1 MAKPKQSSN
10 NAVGKPKRTKAKPMN
25 IRESLNRAA
34 DVAREIVE
42 ALGEKT
48 RRKELLNAGE
58 LANFR
63 AAVDALKTCRELY
76 LRQKALAAVKADA
89 QPHPQPLAV
98 VDTASLVKLVHAQTQ
113 QDR

>member
-1 MAKPKQSSN
+1 MAKSKQSSN
-10 NAVGKPKRTKAKPMN
+10 NAAGKHTKPKAKPTN
-25 IRESLNRAA
+25 VRESLNRAA

-48 RRKELLNAGE
+48 RKKELLNAGE

-89 QPHPQPLAV
+89 QPNPQPLAV
-98 VDTASLVKLVHAQTQ
+98 VDTATLVKLVHAQTQ